1 MHIDFQQILSSMGP
15 AALAVVSILALFGLY
30 TMAVFFERLWTFM
43 KVRRASAS
51 FAPVASRA
59 LQKGDHAGL
68 AKAGASD
75 SSNYLGQML
84 ASGVKTYL
92 DAVSD
97 PSPDISP
104 VELARRELQR
114 QADLVSQKLRRGLSG
129 MASVGSTG
137 PFVGLLGTVLGIIE
151 AFAGIAESGSGGI
164 GAVSAGIAEALVV
177 TAFGLMV
184 AIPAVLCFNFLT
196 TRADHILLAID
207 QARGEFTD
215 YLEAHHT
222 RTMKS
227 TSSLSST
234 ARMSDA
240 A

>member
-1 MHIDFQQILSSMGP
+1 MHIDFQEILSSMGP
-15 AALAVVSILALFGLY
+15 AALVVVSVLGLFGLY
-30 TMAVFFERLWTFM
+30 TIAILLERLWVFTR
-43 KVRRASAS
+43 VRAASSA
-51 FAPVASRA
+51 FAPVASRH

-68 AKAGASD
+68 ARIAAQDGN
-75 SSNYLGQML
+75 NYLGHML
-84 ASGVKTYL
+84 AGGVKTYL
-92 DAVSD
+92 GAVRE

-104 VELARRELQR
+104 IELARRELAR
-114 QADLVSQKLRRGLSG
+114 QADAMSQKLRRGLSG
-129 MASVGSTG
+129 LASIGSTG

-184 AIPAVLCFNFLT
+184 AIPAVLAFNFLT
-196 TRADHILLAID
+196 TRADRILLAID

-222 RTMKS
+222 RTM
-227 TSSLSST
+227 TSVRKPADEL
-234 ARMSDA
+234 ADA

>member
-1 MHIDFQQILSSMGP
+1 MHIDIVGIFSKMGP
-15 AALAVVSILALFGLY
+15 AALAVVSVLGLFGLY
-30 TMAVFFERLWTFM
+30 TLAIFFERLWTFV
-43 KVRRASAS
+43 KVRRASAE
-51 FAPVASRA
+51 FAPVASRH
-59 LQKGDHAGL
+59 LQKGDHAAL
-68 AKAGASD
+68 AKAGTAS

-84 ASGVKTYL
+84 GGGVKTYL
-92 DAVSD
+92 EAVRD

-104 VELARRELQR
+104 IELARRELQR
-114 QADLVSQKLRRGLSG
+114 QADAMSQKLRRGLSG
-129 MASVGSTG
+129 LASVGSTG

-177 TAFGLMV
+177 TAFGLIV
-184 AIPAVLCFNFLT
+184 AIPAVLCFNFLS
-196 TRADHILLAID
+196 TRADQILLAID

-222 RTMKS
+222 RTMK
-227 TSSLSST
+227 TSG
-234 ARMSDA
+234 RVSDA

>member
-15 AALAVVSILALFGLY
+15 AALAVVSILGLFGLY
-30 TMAVFFERLWTFM
+30 TLAIFFERLWVFM
-43 KVRRASAS
+43 KVRRTSAQ
-51 FAPVASRA
+51 FAPVASRF
-59 LQKGDHAGL
+59 LQKGDHASL
-68 AKAGASD
+68 AKAGAAD
-75 SSNYLGQML
+75 GSNYLGQL
-84 ASGVKTYL
+84 LSNGVKTYL
-92 DAVSD
+92 DALRD

-114 QADLVSQKLRRGLSG
+114 QADVTNQKLRRGLSG
-129 MASVGSTG
+129 LASVGSTG

-184 AIPAVLCFNFLT
+184 AIPAVLVFNFLT

-222 RTMKS
+222 RTQKS
-227 TSSLSST
+227 NVSSV
-234 ARMSDA
+234 SDA

>member
-1 MHIDFQQILSSMGP
+1 MHIDIVGIFTKMGP
-15 AALAVVSILALFGLY
+15 AALAVVSVLGLFGLY
-30 TMAVFFERLWTFM
+30 TLAIFFERLWTFV
-43 KVRRASAS
+43 KVRRASAE
-51 FAPVASRA
+51 FAPVASRH

-68 AKAGASD
+68 AKAGTSS

-84 ASGVKTYL
+84 AGGVKTYL
-92 DAVSD
+92 EALRE

-104 VELARRELQR
+104 IELARRELQR
-114 QADLVSQKLRRGLSG
+114 QADAMSQKLRRGLSG
-129 MASVGSTG
+129 LASVGSTG

-151 AFAGIAESGSGGI
+151 AFGKIGGDNSAGIGTVG
-164 GAVSAGIAEALVV
+164 AGIAEALVV

-222 RTMKS
+222 RTAK
-227 TSSLSST
+227 
-234 ARMSDA
+234 AAGRVSDA